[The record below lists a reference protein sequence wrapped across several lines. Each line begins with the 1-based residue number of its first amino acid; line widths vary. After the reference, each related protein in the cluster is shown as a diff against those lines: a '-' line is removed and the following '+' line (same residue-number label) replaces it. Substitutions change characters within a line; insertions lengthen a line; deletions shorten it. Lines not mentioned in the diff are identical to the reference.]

1 MDSFLGID
9 YATWWYLVVGGV
21 FTGYAILDGFD
32 LGAGAWHLFIR
43 KEENRRIALN
53 AVGPVWDGNEVWLVI
68 GGGALF
74 AGFPKVYAS
83 LLSAMYIPFML
94 FLVMLIFRAISIEFR
109 SKEPMAWWRRLWDV
123 SYSVSSIALA
133 VLLGVVLGNVLQ
145 GIAID
150 ANGDHTGHWLDFLNP
165 YALTV
170 GMLTLLLFMV
180 HGGIYLGMKTEGRL
194 FAKLYV
200 LLKWAMLALTT
211 TFGII
216 TVWTLAYI
224 PQLSD
229 RFLAEPAY
237 LIIPA
242 LAFLSLANVPRLIT
256 RKRFKIAFFFSALMV
271 ALLLI
276 TVAIELYPVILMS
289 TVDRAFDLTV
299 HNASSSSKSLGIM
312 LTFAVVGVPLVAGYT
327 FFVYRTF
334 YGKVKM
340 DEHSY

>member
-43 KEENRRIALN
+43 REENRRIALN

-150 ANGDHTGHWLDFLNP
+150 TNADHTGHWLDFLNP

-170 GMLTLLLFMV
+170 GLLTLLLFMV

-200 LLKWAMLALTT
+200 LLKWAMLALTVM
-211 TFGII
+211 FGVV
-216 TVWTLAYI
+216 TVWSLIHI

-237 LIIPA
+237 LVIPA

-312 LTFAVVGVPLVAGYT
+312 LTFALVGVPLVAGYT

>member
-1 MDSFLGID
+1 MLGERHPRYKQI
-9 YATWWYLVVGGV
+9 
-21 FTGYAILDGFD
+21 
-32 LGAGAWHLFIR
+32 
-43 KEENRRIALN
+43 RIAL
-53 AVGPVWDGNEVWLVI
+53 
-68 GGGALF
+68 
-74 AGFPKVYAS
+74 
-83 LLSAMYIPFML
+83 
-94 FLVMLIFRAISIEFR
+94 
-109 SKEPMAWWRRLWDV
+109 
-123 SYSVSSIALA
+123 
-133 VLLGVVLGNVLQ
+133 
-145 GIAID
+145 
-150 ANGDHTGHWLDFLNP
+150 
-165 YALTV
+165 
-170 GMLTLLLFMV
+170 
-180 HGGIYLGMKTEGRL
+180 GIYLGMKTEGRL

-200 LLKWAMLALTT
+200 LLKWAMLALTVM
-211 TFGII
+211 FGVV
-216 TVWTLAYI
+216 TVWTLDYI

-312 LTFAVVGVPLVAGYT
+312 LRFAVVGVPLVAGYT

>member
-74 AGFPKVYAS
+74 AGFPKVYAA

-123 SYSVSSIALA
+123 GYSVSSSALA

-145 GIAID
+145 GLALD
-150 ANGDHTGHWLDFLNP
+150 ANGDHQGHWLDFLNP

-170 GMLTLLLFMV
+170 GLLTLLIFMV

-194 FAKLYV
+194 FAKLYI
-200 LLKWAMLALTT
+200 LLKWAMLAQTVL
-211 TFGII
+211 FGIV
-216 TVWTLAYI
+216 TFWTLRYV

-237 LIIPA
+237 LAIPA
-242 LAFLSLANVPRLIT
+242 LAFLSLANVPRLIA
-256 RKRFKIAFFFSALMV
+256 RKRFKLAFFFSALMV

-276 TVAIELYPVILMS
+276 TVAVELYPVILMS

-299 HNASSSSKSLGIM
+299 ENAASSSKSLGIM
-312 LTFAVVGVPLVAGYT
+312 LTFAAVGVPLVAGYT

>member
-83 LLSAMYIPFML
+83 LLSVMYIPFML

-123 SYSVSSIALA
+123 NYSVSSIALA

-150 ANGDHTGHWLDFLNP
+150 TNGDHTGHWLDFLNP

-170 GMLTLLLFMV
+170 GLLTLLLFMV

-200 LLKWAMLALTT
+200 LLKWAMLALTVM
-211 TFGII
+211 FGVV
-216 TVWTLAYI
+216 TVWSLIHI

-229 RFLAEPAY
+229 RFLAESAY
-237 LIIPA
+237 LIIPV

-312 LTFAVVGVPLVAGYT
+312 LTFALVGVPLVAGYT